1 MDNNEIMIR
10 NNGSVSNLKL
20 NDGALEIGSSDV
32 TVAGDLSVSSTADG
46 DPNTKL
52 NI

>member
-1 MDNNEIMIR
+1 MDNNEIME

-32 TVAGDLSVSSTADG
+32 TTVSSNLSVSSTA
-46 DPNTKL
+46 
-52 NI
+52 